1 MNIYRYTKE
10 QLESHLAKLA
20 VKIDY
25 EIESTAALTKKYIIT
40 QCDDIITK
48 CTDKTYNFASDA
60 YSVIQAYDIITD
72 SIVDIRVNSIT
83 LRTYDYVSEC
93 LVDNCA
99 VLQEMSDVST
109 GEKIS
114 TFSAPEIYTPHEI
127 VMYDIQIDYD
137 MYCKYL
143 KDQAVVMRQQ
153 IEDGLWSG
161 LNINNKVLETLNL
174 SRNQLLQHNED
185 PEKYPLDM
193 GPYREWWMNMIREY
207 RLKALEILDIEQKA
221 AESDADADTIDE
233 IDMVKQMLRDIPQ
246 DIDLSMYTNLKDL
259 MTYWPPLLLPRP
271 KPREIFGYQIL
282 NNQNKKLTDWG
293 VFGDTDDEYYKSE
306 QS

>member
-1 MNIYRYTKE
+1 MNTKE

-25 EIESTAALTKKYIIT
+25 KIESTASLTRKYIIT
-40 QCDDIITK
+40 RCDDIITR
-48 CTDKTYNFASDA
+48 CTDKTHTFASDELD
-60 YSVIQAYDIITD
+60 VIQVYDIITD
-72 SIVDIRVNSIT
+72 NMIDIHVDSIT
-83 LRTYDYVSEC
+83 LRTYDHVSEC
-93 LVDNCA
+93 LVDNYA
-99 VLQEMSDVST
+99 VPTDMNDIAT
-109 GEKIS
+109 GEKIT
-114 TFSAPEIYTPHEI
+114 TFTALDIYTPHEI
-127 VMYDIQIDYD
+127 VVYDIQIDYD

-143 KDQAVVMRQQ
+143 KDQAIVMRQQ

-161 LNINNKVLETLNL
+161 LNINNKLLETLNL

-193 GPYREWWMNMIREY
+193 STYHEWWMNKIREY

-221 AESDADADTIDE
+221 AELDADADTIDE
-233 IDMVKQMLRDIPQ
+233 IDLVKQMIRDIPQ
-246 DIDLSMYTNLKDL
+246 DIDLSIYTNLNDL
-259 MTYWPPLLLPRP
+259 MAFWPPLLLPRP
-271 KPREIFGYQIL
+271 KPREIFGYQII

-293 VFGDTDDEYYKSE
+293 AFGDTNDEYYNND